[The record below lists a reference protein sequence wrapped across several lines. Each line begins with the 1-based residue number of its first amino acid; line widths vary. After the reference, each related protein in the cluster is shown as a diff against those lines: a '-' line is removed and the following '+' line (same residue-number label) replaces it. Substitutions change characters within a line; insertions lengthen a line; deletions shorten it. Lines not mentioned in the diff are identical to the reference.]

1 MGEQKVRRPG
11 AKITLL
17 SVVAI
22 QAAVIVYT
30 GGSICGKMAGSS
42 KGSISLLGHVIP
54 GLSWKG
60 YLWLFLELVCLG
72 SYALI
77 WQQIIKRFDLSIVY
91 ANRAFAVC
99 WSFLWGVLLFGE
111 QVRPLNIV
119 GIAIVLAG
127 ILLVNQDADRV

>member
-30 GGSICGKMAGSS
+30 GGSICGKMAGGS

>member
-42 KGSISLLGHVIP
+42 KGSISLLDHVIP

>member
-1 MGEQKVRRPG
+1 MGEQKERRPG

-30 GGSICGKMAGSS
+30 GGSICGKMAGGS
-42 KGSISLLGHVIP
+42 KGSISLFGHVIP

>member
-30 GGSICGKMAGSS
+30 GGSICGKMAGRS
-42 KGSISLLGHVIP
+42 KGSISLLVHVIP

-127 ILLVNQDADRV
+127 ILLVNQDADSV

>member
-1 MGEQKVRRPG
+1 MGERKPG
-11 AKITLL
+11 GKITLL
-17 SVVAI
+17 SVAAI

-30 GGSICGKMAGSS
+30 GGSICGKMAGSC
-42 KGSISLLGHVIP
+42 KGSVTIFGHVIRA
-54 GLSWKG
+54 LSWQG
-60 YLWLFLELVCLG
+60 YFWLFMELVCLG

-77 WQQIIKRFDLSIVY
+77 WQQIIKRFDLSVVY

-111 QVRPLNIV
+111 KVRPLNIV